1 MGKIYLYIRGQA
13 KEAQRAKLKA
23 EFPQGELV
31 IDRKPPEALER
42 LITEAGQGDLIAA
55 VNVYDMPGISAE
67 TYKALCCN
75 GSGFHFQQQPHLD
88 SSVFNGSLSG
98 EATEAAT
105 ASTILQ
111 RQLDIEAERQAQ
123 QRAKETT
130 GRTIAK
136 AAGRNGGRRPGEK
149 QITKKEIYMK
159 DRIRVY
165 LNQGL
170 NSKQILEALND
181 DSKSEMKISKNT
193 FYKYLREINTE
204 E

>member
-1 MGKIYLYIRGQA
+1 MYLYIRGQA

-42 LITEAGQGDLIAA
+42 LITEAGRGDLIAA
-55 VNVYDMPGISAE
+55 VNVYDMPGITAE

-75 GSGFHFQQQPHLD
+75 GSGLHFQQQPHLD
-88 SSVFNGSLSG
+88 SSVFNDSLSG

-105 ASTILQ
+105 ATAILQ

-136 AAGRNGGRRPGEK
+136 AEGRKGGRRAGEK
-149 QITKKEIYMK
+149 QTTRKEVYMK
-159 DRIRVY
+159 ERIQMY
-165 LNQGL
+165 LAQGL
-170 NSKQILEALND
+170 NSKQILDALND
-181 DSKSEMKISKNT
+181 DSKSEMKISHNT
-193 FYKYLREINTE
+193 FYKYLREIKE
-204 E
+204 QE